1 MTKENTRN
9 TQGDAGKETAMAGM
23 KLICTDIDG
32 TLVTEDHITIPA
44 PNLEA
49 LNKAQEGGVRV
60 ALVSGRGVYSQSPF
74 ISRLRLDEYK
84 GFLIAFTGARIVEA
98 DTKSEIF
105 SLPIRIQDANGL
117 YEFVR
122 PLNLDVMLYDD
133 AEGVMH
139 ATRDNEYTRFDQ
151 KVTGMEFRVLR
162 NIDSRIGFTLYKCII
177 AGDTRRMDTCM
188 PIIRDWFSY
197 RFSIT
202 RSSGYFAEFNL
213 SGATKGDAMALVSRR
228 LGIGEDEVLAVGNG
242 ENDVSMLKR
251 AGMSAAP
258 ADAMEEAR
266 RAAKYVCRRK
276 NSEGALA
283 EAIEHYFG

>member
-1 MTKENTRN
+1 
-9 TQGDAGKETAMAGM
+9 MADVR
-23 KLICTDIDG
+23 LICTDIDG

-44 PNLEA
+44 PNLSA
-49 LNKAQEGGVRV
+49 LQMAQQGGARV
-60 ALVSGRGVYSQSPF
+60 ALVSGRGVFSQSPF
-74 ISRLRLDEYK
+74 ITRLRLDEHR

-98 DTKSEIF
+98 DTMSEVF
-105 SLPIRIQDANGL
+105 SLPIGIQDAYGL

-133 AEGVMH
+133 TNGVMH

-151 KVTGMEFRVLR
+151 KVTGMEFKVLR

-177 AGDTRRMDTCM
+177 AGDAKRMDTCM
-188 PIIRDWFSY
+188 PIIREWFSG

-202 RSSGYFAEFNL
+202 RSSGYFAEFNR
-213 SGATKGDAMALVSRR
+213 SGATKGDAVALISQR
-228 LGIGEDEVLAVGNG
+228 LGITEGEVLAVGNG
-242 ENDVSMLKR
+242 ENDVSMLER

-258 ADAMEEAR
+258 ADAMEEAK
-266 RAAKYVCRRK
+266 RAAKYVCSRK

-283 EAIEHYFG
+283 EAIEHYMG

>member
-1 MTKENTRN
+1 MFRHLLKAHDN
-9 TQGDAGKETAMAGM
+9 AGKETAMAGL

-32 TLVTEDHITIPA
+32 TLVTEDHISIPA

-49 LNKAQEGGVRV
+49 LAKAQEAGVRV
-60 ALVSGRGVYSQSPF
+60 ALVSGRGVFSQSPF
-74 ISRLRLDEYK
+74 IKRLRLDEYR

-98 DTKSEIF
+98 DTMMEVF
-105 SLPIRIQDANGL
+105 SLPISIQDASGL

-133 AEGVMH
+133 VEGVMH

-162 NIDSRIGFTLYKCII
+162 NIDSRIGFKLYKCII
-177 AGDTRRMDTCM
+177 AGDTRRMDACL
-188 PIIRDWFSY
+188 PVIRDWFSD

-202 RSSGYFAEFNL
+202 RSSGFFAEFNL
-213 SGATKGDAMALVSRR
+213 LGATKGDAMSMVSGR
-228 LGIGEDEVLAVGNG
+228 LGISEDEVLAVGNG
-242 ENDVSMLKR
+242 ENDVSMLRR

-266 RAAKYVCRRK
+266 RAAKYLCRRK
-276 NSEGALA
+276 NAEGALA
-283 EAIEHYFG
+283 EAIEHYMG